1 MLTLIENGDVYTPAP
16 CGRRSVLLIDGTID
30 RVGDADARAIE
41 AAGFELDVIDAGG
54 CVVVPGFID
63 PHEHLLG
70 GSGEGGFSLQSPE
83 IWINEIV
90 TAGITTVVGCLGVDT
105 TMKTLPGLLAKV
117 KMLRE
122 EGLSAYMW
130 TGGYNIPPT
139 TFTDSVRNDVLF
151 VEEII
156 GAGEIAIADERA
168 TEPDPSELAR
178 VVHDAYVGGLLS
190 AKAGVTHFHVGSGQ
204 RRLTCLREILDR
216 TRFQIEPGWLY
227 PTHVQRNEEL
237 LAEAIDLVK
246 QGVTVDFDV
255 AEEDLERWLPFYL
268 EHGGEPGRLTIS
280 SDASLT
286 RPGLL
291 YEQFCRVVVHRR
303 LPLELVLPMI
313 TTNAA
318 RILRLDRKGRLERG
332 RDGDVVVLQRGSLE
346 IVHVVAGGTVMVRDG
361 ELVEREH
368 FLEKSNRKVALHG
381 TKA

>member
-1 MLTLIENGDVYTPAP
+1 
-16 CGRRSVLLIDGTID
+16 LLVDGKID
-30 RVGDADARAIE
+30 RVGTADAGAIE
-41 AAGFELDVIDAGG
+41 AAGFDLEVVDASG

-70 GSGEGGFSLQSPE
+70 GSGEGGFALQSPE

-90 TAGITTVVGCLGVDT
+90 SWGITTVVGCLGVDT

-130 TGGYNIPPT
+130 TGGYNVPPT

-168 TEPDPSELAR
+168 TEPGPAELAR

-190 AKAGVTHFHVGSGQ
+190 GKAGVTHFHVGSGE
-204 RRLTCLREILDR
+204 RRLACLREILDKG
-216 TRFQIEPGWLY
+216 RFQIEPSWLY
-227 PTHVQRNEEL
+227 PTHVQRNEQLLDEALEL
-237 LAEAIDLVK
+237 VR

-255 AEEDLERWLPFYL
+255 AEADLDRWLPYYL
-268 EHGGEPGRLTIS
+268 EHGGDPGRLTIS

-286 RPGLL
+286 RPGQL
-291 YEQFCRVVVHRR
+291 YDQFCHVVVHRR
-303 LPLELVLPMI
+303 MPLELVLPML
-313 TTNAA
+313 TSNTA
-318 RILRLDRKGRLERG
+318 RMLKLGRKGSLYRG
-332 RDGDVVVLQRGSLE
+332 NEGDVVVLRRGSLE
-346 IVHVVAGGTVMVRDG
+346 IVHVIAGGKTMVRDG
-361 ELVEREH
+361 ELVRREH
-368 FLEKSNRKVALHG
+368 FLEKSNRKVELHG
-381 TKA
+381 TKD